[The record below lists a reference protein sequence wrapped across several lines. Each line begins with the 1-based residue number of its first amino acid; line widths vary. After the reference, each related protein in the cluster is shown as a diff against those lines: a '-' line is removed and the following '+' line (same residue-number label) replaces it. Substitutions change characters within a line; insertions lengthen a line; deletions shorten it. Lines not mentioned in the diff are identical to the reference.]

1 MIAELKGKISS
12 KGTNLTE
19 TLEDDLTGNF
29 FGSLRYIPFSKG
41 IKKILIEAIGEEYFD
56 KDEVEEWAEKIEFWP
71 YHKDGELD
79 VVIDLNL
86 ITIGVEVKYNSALS
100 SDDEVLNE
108 GEKIERSNNQLARES
123 RIIKELANFKEKK
136 PVLLFIARENKGND
150 IVKSILKRGIL
161 EKNVI
166 FKYISWEDI
175 CIIVKQLYKSTELNY
190 FERVIIDD
198 IYRLLVKKGF
208 DSFKSFENVISSESI
223 MENKYYLFNDNKSDK
238 GFDFEIDISVNGG
251 EYYEFI

>member
-1 MIAELKGKISS
+1 MIAELNGKISS
-12 KGTNLTE
+12 RGTNLTE
-19 TLEDDLTGNF
+19 TLEDNLTGNF

-41 IKKILIEAIGEEYFD
+41 IKKILIEAIGEENFD

-86 ITIGVEVKYNSALS
+86 ITIGVEVKYNSGLS

-108 GEKIERSNNQLARES
+108 GEKIEKSNNQLARES
-123 RIIKELANFKEKK
+123 RIIKELAEFKEKK
-136 PVLLFIARENKGND
+136 PVLLFIARESKGNN
-150 IVKSILKRGIL
+150 IVKSILERGIL
-161 EKNVI
+161 DKDVI
-166 FKYISWEDI
+166 FKYIYWEDI
-175 CIIVKQLYKSTELNY
+175 CTIVKQIYKSTELNY
-190 FERVIIDD
+190 FEKIIIGD

-208 DSFKSFENVISSESI
+208 DSFKSFESVINSKSI
-223 MENKYYLFNDNKSDK
+223 MEDKYYLFNADKSDK
-238 GFDFEIDISVNGG
+238 VFDFEIDININGG